1 MTEEPCGLCQSIER
15 IEASGGDG
23 FAVARTQT
31 GYVSIFYAPY
41 FRGHTVFMARQHVE
55 ELHDLDPAVR
65 TLHLDEMARVSEA
78 IVRVHQP
85 RKMNYAALG
94 NNASHLHWSLI
105 PRYHDDPDPKKSP
118 WEDEGFWKA
127 VWDPAGREQYPS
139 ADAFDALLGA
149 MEHAGVVI
157 DQRYPPHG
165 Q

>member
-1 MTEEPCGLCQSIER
+1 MTEDACGLCQSIAR

-31 GYVSIFYAPY
+31 GYVSIFFAPY

-55 ELHDLDPAVR
+55 ELHDLDPEVR
-65 TLHLDEMARVSEA
+65 ALHVDEMARISEA

-105 PRYHDDPDPKKSP
+105 PRHHDDPQPTKSP
-118 WEDEGFWKA
+118 WEIEGFWTA
-127 VWDPAGREQYPS
+127 VSDPALRTQYPS
-139 ADAFDALLGA
+139 AEDFDALLSA
-149 MEHAGVVI
+149 MEKAGVVI
-157 DQRYPPHG
+157 DQRYEPHPS
-165 Q
+165 